1 MKKAVITILMALPF
15 VLIVIISVAGMI
27 LSEYTNI
34 SVEAVSF
41 VDGDDNVISS
51 VAIGKDDTYELNVQI
66 YPRRATNR
74 RVSFSSSNPDCVTVT
89 DGVATGVD
97 YGSSVITVTT
107 SDGRKTATLT
117 VTVTD
122 SEVTGVS
129 LDRTQVTLG
138 EGSYVYLNATV
149 SPITAV
155 NRAVTWLSSDSS
167 VATVNASGRV
177 TAVAE
182 GKATITVTTVDG
194 GFTATCEVT
203 VEGAAPLRWQS
214 APDGSDIYTVS
225 ERTIDLFSLLLYDE
239 NLINRAEIKFE
250 VTSGLS
256 HCELDGSSLTF
267 TGNGIVRVV
276 ATAHDVVSGEEYQ
289 AEIVLRFGG

>member
-51 VAIGKDDTYELNVQI
+51 VSIGKDDTYELNVQI

-74 RVSFSSSNPDCVTVT
+74 RVSF
-89 DGVATGVD
+89 
-97 YGSSVITVTT
+97 SSVITVTT

>member
-51 VAIGKDDTYELNVQI
+51 VSIGKDDTYELNVQI

-107 SDGRKTATLT
+107 SDGRKTATLMMQMPM
-117 VTVTD
+117 
-122 SEVTGVS
+122 STGFLGPTES
-129 LDRTQVTLG
+129 IHWPDRMAKSAGTKAK
-138 EGSYVYLNATV
+138 SAI
-149 SPITAV
+149 ITP
-155 NRAVTWLSSDSS
+155 TSK
-167 VATVNASGRV
+167 
-177 TAVAE
+177 AVA
-182 GKATITVTTVDG
+182 
-194 GFTATCEVT
+194 
-203 VEGAAPLRWQS
+203 
-214 APDGSDIYTVS
+214 
-225 ERTIDLFSLLLYDE
+225 FS
-239 NLINRAEIKFE
+239 
-250 VTSGLS
+250 
-256 HCELDGSSLTF
+256 
-267 TGNGIVRVV
+267 
-276 ATAHDVVSGEEYQ
+276 
-289 AEIVLRFGG
+289 